1 MNNKDLEFRSGSI
14 ELRVAPNSRFIEG
27 RAICFNSPSPN
38 REGWVEIISPNAI
51 TDDLIRNSDI
61 ILNYNHDDN
70 KMLARSRYG
79 EGSMKVTRTDAGVNF
94 STELPNTDIAN
105 YILEM
110 NKRGDIRDC
119 SFCFVIDP
127 NDGDRWERSADGTI
141 TRTITNVT
149 FLHDFSLVNTGYYTE
164 PSFSQRSID
173 KYNELKNM
181 LEEKQEPEKE
191 EVQDDDQE
199 KVEETEE
206 KVAEKVEDE
215 EQHEPENQSD
225 EHGDEQ
231 QDEEKVENEKTD
243 DIEEEH
249 NEEKNTNINK
259 SHNIMEK
266 RFSLLSAIRS
276 VANGRQMDEAT
287 QAVVNA
293 GADEM
298 RKAGVEVTGQ
308 IQIPTEMRADAAI
321 TVAAEGE
328 DVVVT
333 DFTNIL
339 EPLYTKNVLNDL
351 GAHILTGLVGDVQI
365 PIMSAG
371 QVYWEGETTSAQNGK
386 GEFSHVKLQPHRL
399 SAYIDISKQF
409 LAQDSLGAEE
419 LIRRD
424 LINAIAQKLEDTI
437 FTGEAASGNVPAG
450 IFNGATA
457 KEVADYAGIC
467 DLEADLEDENV
478 YGPYKYLLTP
488 AAKAKLRSMI
498 KGTNATGMVL
508 ENGEVDGV
516 PAYSTGHMSAGD
528 IAFGAW
534 DNLYVGQWGAID
546 LTVDPYTQAG
556 DGKIRLVI
564 NAFFDYKLVRP
575 EAVVLANFEE

>member
-1 MNNKDLEFRSGSI
+1 MNDKDLEFRY
-14 ELRVAPNSRFIEG
+14 ETVDLRTAPNSRYIEG

-38 REGWVEIISPNAI
+38 REGWVEIIDPNAI
-51 TDDLIRNSDI
+51 TDELIQKSDI
-61 ILNYNHDDN
+61 VLNYNHSND
-70 KMLARSRYG
+70 KILARSRYG
-79 EGSMKVTRTDAGVNF
+79 QGSMKVTRTDAGVDF
-94 STELPNTDIAN
+94 FTEVPNTDLGT

-110 NKRGDIRDC
+110 NRRGDIRDC
-119 SFCFVIDP
+119 SFAFAIDP
-127 NDGDRWERSADGTI
+127 NDGDKWERRADGTI
-141 TRTITNVT
+141 VRTITHIIY
-149 FLHDFSLVNTGYYTE
+149 LADLSLVTTGYYTE
-164 PSFSQRSID
+164 PSFSQRSLD
-173 KYNELKNM
+173 KFNELMNNM

-191 EVQDDDQE
+191 IQDDDQE
-199 KVEETEE
+199 KVDETEE

-215 EQHEPENQSD
+215 EQHEPENEEDTQD
-225 EHGDEQ
+225 EAHDEEEKAEKEVDEQ
-231 QDEEKVENEKTD
+231 
-243 DIEEEH
+243 H
-249 NEEKNTNINK
+249 NEEKNINK
-259 SHNIMEK
+259 NKTHNIMEK

-287 QAVVNA
+287 QAVVNL

-298 RKAGVEVTGQ
+298 KRAGVEVTGQ
-308 IQIPTEMRADAAI
+308 IQLPTEMRAAI
-321 TVAAEGE
+321 TVTAEGD

-339 EPLYTKNVLNDL
+339 EPLYKKNVLSDL

-371 QVYWEGETTSAQNGK
+371 NVYWEGEVTTAKDGA
-386 GEFSHVKLQPHRL
+386 GAFSNVKMQPHRL
-399 SAYIDISKQF
+399 SAFIDISKQF

-424 LINAIAQKLEDTI
+424 LINAIQQKLEDTI
-437 FTGEAASGNVPAG
+437 FTADAASGNIPAG
-450 IFNGATA
+450 IFNGVTA
-457 KEVADYAGIC
+457 EEVADYAGIC
-467 DLEADLEDENV
+467 DLEANLEDANV

-488 AAKAKLRSMI
+488 SAKAKLRSMI

-516 PAYSTGHMSAGD
+516 PAYSTGHMTAGD

-546 LTVDPYTQAG
+546 LTVDPYTQAA

-575 EAVVLANFEE
+575 AAVVLANFEE

>member
-1 MNNKDLEFRSGSI
+1 
-14 ELRVAPNSRFIEG
+14 
-27 RAICFNSPSPN
+27 
-38 REGWVEIISPNAI
+38 
-51 TDDLIRNSDI
+51 
-61 ILNYNHDDN
+61 
-70 KMLARSRYG
+70 
-79 EGSMKVTRTDAGVNF
+79 
-94 STELPNTDIAN
+94 
-105 YILEM
+105 
-110 NKRGDIRDC
+110 
-119 SFCFVIDP
+119 
-127 NDGDRWERSADGTI
+127 
-141 TRTITNVT
+141 
-149 FLHDFSLVNTGYYTE
+149 LHDFSLCNLGYYTE
-164 PSFSQRSID
+164 PSFSQRSLDIFNGMF
-173 KYNELKNM
+173 NEC
-181 LEEKQEPEKE
+181 QEPQNDE
-191 EVQDDDQE
+191 EVETPQEDE
-199 KVEETEE
+199 KVEETS
-206 KVAEKVEDE
+206 EKVENDTE
-215 EQHEPENQSD
+215 KAAETSENEPENQSD
-225 EHGDEQ
+225 EQEDEQ
-231 QDEEKVENEKTD
+231 QEQEKVADEKV
-243 DIEEEH
+243 EEH

-259 SHNIMEK
+259 NTNHNIMST
-266 RFSLLSAIRS
+266 RFSLLKAIRD
-276 VANGRQMDEAT
+276 VANGRSLDEAT
-287 QAVVNA
+287 RAVVDA
-293 GADEM
+293 GANEM

-308 IQIPTEMRADAAI
+308 IQLPTEMRADAAI

-365 PIMSAG
+365 PVMSASN
-371 QVYWEGETTSAQNGK
+371 VYWEDETSSAQNGK
-386 GEFSHVKLQPHRL
+386 GAFTHVKLQPHRL

-437 FTGEAASGNVPAG
+437 FTADAASGNVPAG

-488 AAKAKLRSMI
+488 SAKATLRSMI

>member
-225 EHGDEQ
+225 EHEDEQ
-231 QDEEKVENEKTD
+231 QD
-243 DIEEEH
+243 
-249 NEEKNTNINK
+249 
-259 SHNIMEK
+259 
-266 RFSLLSAIRS
+266 
-276 VANGRQMDEAT
+276 
-287 QAVVNA
+287 
-293 GADEM
+293 
-298 RKAGVEVTGQ
+298 
-308 IQIPTEMRADAAI
+308 
-321 TVAAEGE
+321 
-328 DVVVT
+328 
-333 DFTNIL
+333 
-339 EPLYTKNVLNDL
+339 
-351 GAHILTGLVGDVQI
+351 
-365 PIMSAG
+365 
-371 QVYWEGETTSAQNGK
+371 
-386 GEFSHVKLQPHRL
+386 
-399 SAYIDISKQF
+399 
-409 LAQDSLGAEE
+409 
-419 LIRRD
+419 
-424 LINAIAQKLEDTI
+424 
-437 FTGEAASGNVPAG
+437 
-450 IFNGATA
+450 
-457 KEVADYAGIC
+457 
-467 DLEADLEDENV
+467 
-478 YGPYKYLLTP
+478 
-488 AAKAKLRSMI
+488 
-498 KGTNATGMVL
+498 
-508 ENGEVDGV
+508 
-516 PAYSTGHMSAGD
+516 
-528 IAFGAW
+528 
-534 DNLYVGQWGAID
+534 
-546 LTVDPYTQAG
+546 
-556 DGKIRLVI
+556 VI
-564 NAFFDYKLVRP
+564 
-575 EAVVLANFEE
+575 

>member
-1 MNNKDLEFRSGSI
+1 MNDKDLEFRY
-14 ELRVAPNSRFIEG
+14 ETVDLRTAPNSRYIEG

-38 REGWVEIISPNAI
+38 REGWVEIIDPNAI
-51 TDDLIRNSDI
+51 TDELIQKSDI
-61 ILNYNHDDN
+61 VLNYNHSND
-70 KMLARSRYG
+70 KILARSRYG
-79 EGSMKVTRTDAGVNF
+79 QGSMKVTRTDAGVDF
-94 STELPNTDIAN
+94 FTEVPNTDLGT

-110 NKRGDIRDC
+110 NRRGDIRDC
-119 SFCFVIDP
+119 SFAFAIDP
-127 NDGDRWERSADGTI
+127 NDGDKWERRADGTI
-141 TRTITNVT
+141 VRTITHIIY
-149 FLHDFSLVNTGYYTE
+149 LADLSLVTTGYYTE
-164 PSFSQRSID
+164 PSFSQRSLD
-173 KYNELKNM
+173 KFNELMNNM

-191 EVQDDDQE
+191 IQDDDQE
-199 KVEETEE
+199 KVDETEE

-215 EQHEPENQSD
+215 EQHEPENEEDTQD
-225 EHGDEQ
+225 EAHDEEEKAEKEVDEQ
-231 QDEEKVENEKTD
+231 
-243 DIEEEH
+243 H
-249 NEEKNTNINK
+249 NEEKNINK
-259 SHNIMEK
+259 NKTHNIMEK

-287 QAVVNA
+287 QAVVNL

-298 RKAGVEVTGQ
+298 KRAGVEVTGQ
-308 IQIPTEMRADAAI
+308 IQLPTEMRAAI
-321 TVAAEGE
+321 TVTAEGD

-339 EPLYTKNVLNDL
+339 EPLYKKNVLSDL

-371 QVYWEGETTSAQNGK
+371 NVYWEGEVTTAKDGA
-386 GEFSHVKLQPHRL
+386 GAFSNVKMQPHRL
-399 SAYIDISKQF
+399 SAFIDISKQF

-424 LINAIAQKLEDTI
+424 LINAIQQKLEDTI
-437 FTGEAASGNVPAG
+437 FTASAASGNVPAG
-450 IFNGATA
+450 IFNGVTA
-457 KEVADYAGIC
+457 EEVADYAGIC
-467 DLEADLEDENV
+467 DLEANLEDANV

-488 AAKAKLRSMI
+488 SAKAKLRSMI

-516 PAYSTGHMSAGD
+516 PAYSTGHMTAGD

-546 LTVDPYTQAG
+546 LTVDPYTQAA

-575 EAVVLANFEE
+575 AAVVLANFEE